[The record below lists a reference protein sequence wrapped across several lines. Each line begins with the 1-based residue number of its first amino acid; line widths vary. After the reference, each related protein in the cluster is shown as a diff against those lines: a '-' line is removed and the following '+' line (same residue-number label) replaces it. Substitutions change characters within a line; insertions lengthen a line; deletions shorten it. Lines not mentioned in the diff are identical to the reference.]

1 MSSTLNTDQDVAQL
15 RVFADDQ
22 QVHERLLKEGDR
34 LVLGADD
41 AADVVLRGED
51 VAPTHCLLTAENGIV
66 RVRDCYSVSGTRVNG
81 HTVREMELSRD
92 AQIQI
97 DQFEIRLKLKSPQ
110 RSRPPAF
117 MTPTPESVPAAP
129 DSEHQSVDDEEVG
142 QSVSAPDSE
151 LFGGPSDESGDSP
164 SSAVSSDSG
173 TQAGA
178 SLPTDVSVSDQPDV
192 DLTSDESVLTQLN
205 RIQLDLIQARTENRI
220 LTEQLQQAQHTADA
234 SAADPFQDEM
244 VELLKAE
251 VIDLQNTLAAL
262 QDAPAERSVAHEQES
277 VSQEEAERLVARLE
291 ELLAELQER
300 DEQVATLTEL
310 LEATENSQDAEQA
323 ERSQINDWL
332 GEIENRFSQKEV
344 EWESQRNQL
353 QQQLEQ
359 AVAERDQAEQ
369 LSQADSADARLQA
382 TQEVLAGLR
391 ETAEKLQAQLLDSQT
406 EVARLKQ
413 EAASRSGGMNRE
425 ERIQLAEE
433 KAEIARQRQ
442 ELEAARHLTRTRE
455 NNDSALK
462 LRALR
467 EHLNEIHEKEQQE
480 QEERRLSSRL
490 SRLWKRLEGR

>member
-1 MSSTLNTDQDVAQL
+1 MGAGPSAASAGVSGASI
-15 RVFADDQ
+15 F
-22 QVHERLLKEGDR
+22 G

-41 AADVVLRGED
+41 TADVVLRGED
-51 VAPTHCLLTAENGIV
+51 VAPTHCLLTAENGVV

-97 DQFEIRLKLKSPQ
+97 DQFEIQLKLTS
-110 RSRPPAF
+110 
-117 MTPTPESVPAAP
+117 PAAGGRASAFVMAAAEPLPEP
-129 DSEHQSVDDEEVG
+129 DRQPAEPEVAAIEE
-142 QSVSAPDSE
+142 PKD
-151 LFGGPSDESGDSP
+151 GDSP
-164 SSAVSSDSG
+164 LPVSLEEPS
-173 TQAGA
+173 THTAA
-178 SLPTDVSVSDQPDV
+178 ERPELPTATAEPAV
-192 DLTSDESVLTQLN
+192 DLTSDESVLTQLH

-220 LTEQLQQAQHTADA
+220 LTEQLEQAQAEGSPQH
-234 SAADPFQDEM
+234 DPFQDEM

-251 VIDLQNTLAAL
+251 VIDLQNSLAAL
-262 QDAPAERSVAHEQES
+262 QDEPTPVADAEAAES

-332 GEIENRFSQKEV
+332 SEIENRFSQKEV
-344 EWESQRNQL
+344 EWESQKNQL

-359 AVAERDQAEQ
+359 AVAERDHAER
-369 LSQADSADARLQA
+369 LSEADSADARLQA

-391 ETAEKLQAQLLDSQT
+391 DTAEKLQQQLQESQT

-413 EAASRSGGMNRE
+413 ESQSRGGELSRE
-425 ERIQLAEE
+425 ERIQMAEE

-455 NNDSALK
+455 SNDSALK
-462 LRALR
+462 LKALR
-467 EHLNEIHEKEQQE
+467 EHLNEIHEKEQKE

>member
-1 MSSTLNTDQDVAQL
+1 MSSTLHTDQEVATL
-15 RVFADDQ
+15 RVIAAGRQLQ
-22 QVHERLLKEGDR
+22 QRVLREGDR
-34 LVLGADD
+34 LVLGADE
-41 AADVVLRGED
+41 AADVVLTGED
-51 VAPTHCLLTAENGIV
+51 VAPTHCLLTAESGVV

-97 DQFEIRLKLKSPQ
+97 DQFEIQLKLKSPAAGGSLTALTAPSPEQ
-110 RSRPPAF
+110 RPDREQRAAEPEPAAVAESIAAVGIELESPQECSADA
-117 MTPTPESVPAAP
+117 TASEPVACPTP
-129 DSEHQSVDDEEVG
+129 
-142 QSVSAPDSE
+142 VSAASSE
-151 LFGGPSDESGDSP
+151 
-164 SSAVSSDSG
+164 
-173 TQAGA
+173 
-178 SLPTDVSVSDQPDV
+178 PDV
-192 DLTSDESVLTQLN
+192 DLTSDESVMTQLH

-220 LTEQLQQAQHTADA
+220 LHEQLQEAQQAGDA
-234 SAADPFQDEM
+234 PLQDPFQDEM
-244 VELLKAE
+244 VELLRAE
-251 VIDLQNTLAAL
+251 VIDLQHALAAQ
-262 QDAPAERSVAHEQES
+262 QDVPPGQVDGEPHES
-277 VSQEEAERLVARLE
+277 VSAEEAERLVARLE

-332 GEIENRFSQKEV
+332 AEIENRFSQKEV
-344 EWESQRNQL
+344 EWESQKNQL

-359 AVAERDQAEQ
+359 AVADRDHAEQ
-369 LSQADSADARLQA
+369 LSQAENADARLQA

-391 ETAEKLQAQLLDSQT
+391 ETAEKLQAQLHDSQT
-406 EVARLKQ
+406 EVSRLQQ
-413 EAASRSGGMNRE
+413 EAASRGGELNRE
-425 ERIQLAEE
+425 ERIQMAEE

-462 LRALR
+462 LKALR
-467 EHLNEIHEKEQQE
+467 EHLNEIHEKEQKE

>member
-1 MSSTLNTDQDVAQL
+1 MSSTLHTDQDVATL
-15 RVFADDQ
+15 RVFAAGQ
-22 QVHERLLKEGDR
+22 QLQQRVLREGDR

-41 AADVVLRGED
+41 TADVVLRGED
-51 VAPTHCLLTAENGIV
+51 VAPTHCLLTAENGVV

-97 DQFEIRLKLKSPQ
+97 DQFEIQLKLTSPAG
-110 RSRPPAF
+110 RHTSAF
-117 MTPTPESVPAAP
+117 AT
-129 DSEHQSVDDEEVG
+129 
-142 QSVSAPDSE
+142 VSAEPLAEPDPRPAE
-151 LFGGPSDESGDSP
+151 PEMMAVAEPEAGDSP
-164 SSAVSSDSG
+164 
-173 TQAGA
+173 
-178 SLPTDVSVSDQPDV
+178 LSVSPDEPSPDTAAEPSEPPMATTKPAV
-192 DLTSDESVLTQLN
+192 DLTSDESVLTQLH

-220 LTEQLQQAQHTADA
+220 LTEQLQEAQAEGAPSQ
-234 SAADPFQDEM
+234 DPFQDEM

-251 VIDLQNTLAAL
+251 VIDLQNSLAAL
-262 QDAPAERSVAHEQES
+262 QDAPPPRTDTEAGES

-323 ERSQINDWL
+323 ERGQINDWL
-332 GEIENRFSQKEV
+332 SEIENRFSQKEV
-344 EWESQRNQL
+344 EWESQKNQL

-359 AVAERDQAEQ
+359 AVAQRDHAER
-369 LSQADSADARLQA
+369 LSEADSADARLQA

-391 ETAEKLQAQLLDSQT
+391 DTAEKLQQQLQESQT

-413 EAASRSGGMNRE
+413 ESQSRGGELNRE

-462 LRALR
+462 LKALR